1 MPFRKDIQKYI
12 YKYCANHLLDE
23 DWLENEFNFIKK
35 EELRNRIKTE
45 YKNARYVYKIF
56 EGLEVENELLL
67 AEVRLQILMYASI
80 YETILHYII
89 FDEYYRDEQC
99 VKDLLVQK
107 TLKEYSIPQQNLKK
121 ISNELHHDQKILL
134 LVIEQQ

>member
-12 YKYCANHLLDE
+12 YKYCANHLPDE

-56 EGLEVENELLL
+56 
-67 AEVRLQILMYASI
+67 
-80 YETILHYII
+80 
-89 FDEYYRDEQC
+89 DEYYRDEQC

-107 TLKEYSIPQQNLKK
+107 TLKGYSIPQQNLKK
-121 ISNELHHDQKILL
+121 ISNELHND
-134 LVIEQQ
+134 